1 MPSNKRRIGII
12 GIGIGI
18 GFGTAVHGPSFQSEA
33 WNVPALCSRNRK
45 KLRKAA
51 DAAGVADIH
60 TDPRE
65 MIRRGDLDAI
75 AINTPPS
82 AHYTLLQAASCVSTM
97 PLVVVIDPRL
107 LIKSMAGLINYA
119 EDTPGRLSSGNTG
132 EGSSQQLAMRLTAC
146 SEFDKSNRRDVV

>member
-1 MPSNKRRIGII
+1 MPSNKRRIGI
-12 GIGIGI
+12 IGIGI

-107 LIKSMAGLINYA
+107 LIKSMAVLINYA
-119 EDTPGRLSSGNTG
+119 KAPWQAFLRPYRRR
-132 EGSSQQLAMRLTAC
+132 QLTAVGHAP
-146 SEFDKSNRRDVV
+146 DRLLGIR

>member
-1 MPSNKRRIGII
+1 MPSNKRRIGI
-12 GIGIGI
+12 IGI
-18 GFGTAVHGPSFQSEA
+18 GFGTAVHGPSFQAEA
-33 WNVPALCSRNRK
+33 WNVAALCSRNRK

-60 TDPRE
+60 TDPLE
-65 MIRRGDLDAI
+65 MIRRDDLDAI

-119 EDTPGRLSSGNTG
+119 KAAWQAFLRPYRRRQLTAVGHAPGRLLGI
-132 EGSSQQLAMRLTAC
+132 R
-146 SEFDKSNRRDVV
+146 